1 MLTAAL
7 GATGA
12 AWRWQAP
19 RAARRP
25 SDKIQGAARMAVGSS
40 SLYLSPEDSRALGR
54 YELVEQDHIVFADY
68 RRDGERVFIDHV
80 ETPPALRGAGAA
92 GRLMEAIAAA
102 ARLEGLT

>member
-1 MLTAAL
+1 MAMF
-7 GATGA
+7 
-12 AWRWQAP
+12 
-19 RAARRP
+19 
-25 SDKIQGAARMAVGSS
+25 SDN
-40 SLYLSPEDSRALGR
+40 RALGR

-102 ARLEGLT
+102 ARLEGLTLVPICPYAVQWLARHPQPAAGSASTGTQPRPALLSS